1 MDYVNNKAAMQK
13 LSSEGKGTYEFLG
26 GQDFI
31 NAFLPLADEVDVSW
45 MCAYDE
51 GVNDL
56 FGSYL
61 SKYQEGNHK
70 LDDVVAEFKAA
81 VAEKFPKVKVQ

>member
-1 MDYVNNKAAMQK
+1 
-13 LSSEGKGTYEFLG
+13 
-26 GQDFI
+26 
-31 NAFLPLADEVDVSW
+31 

-51 GVNDL
+51 QVNDL